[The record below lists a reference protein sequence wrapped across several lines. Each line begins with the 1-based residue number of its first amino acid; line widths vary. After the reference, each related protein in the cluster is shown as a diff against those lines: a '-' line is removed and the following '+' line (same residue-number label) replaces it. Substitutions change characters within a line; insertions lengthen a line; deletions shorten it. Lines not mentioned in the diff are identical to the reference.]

1 MVSDRRFR
9 HGLNMLR
16 GEYSV
21 LTSTGSVMQTT
32 DTSSKHMF
40 KNCTIIE
47 VPQPNGRK
55 THLAVCSGRG
65 DIVFETNGRHSA
77 IYALLEQFA
86 DQQVEEFS
94 WRPYAESSTPTIECK
109 LYARHEPKATEPVIN
124 RIVLDVET
132 TGLDPEGDE
141 ILRLSIID
149 GGGAAL
155 LDETYKPEHT
165 TSWPDAQRINRISPT
180 SVRNRPPITDDIE
193 RIQTLLDR
201 AQEVCAFNADFDLAF
216 LGEIGLRLDTSKV
229 RDTMREY
236 GRAFHGSD
244 YI

>member
-65 DIVFETNGRHSA
+65 DIVFETNGRH
-77 IYALLEQFA
+77 
-86 DQQVEEFS
+86 
-94 WRPYAESSTPTIECK
+94 
-109 LYARHEPKATEPVIN
+109 H
-124 RIVLDVET
+124 
-132 TGLDPEGDE
+132 
-141 ILRLSIID
+141 
-149 GGGAAL
+149 
-155 LDETYKPEHT
+155 
-165 TSWPDAQRINRISPT
+165 
-180 SVRNRPPITDDIE
+180 
-193 RIQTLLDR
+193 
-201 AQEVCAFNADFDLAF
+201 
-216 LGEIGLRLDTSKV
+216 
-229 RDTMREY
+229 
-236 GRAFHGSD
+236 
-244 YI
+244 